1 MTQSAVFLCF
11 PAAFHSL
18 FRRNVIVAG
27 LDLNQIRAPEFKRW
41 GDPSMGK
48 QMRFGT
54 AVYSSRTSFTRLSFW
69 HLFAAVFATALTV
82 PFASAA
88 RADILVNIDKSS
100 QHMTVAVDGTQR
112 YDWPVSTGRAGYD
125 TPSGDFKP
133 NRMDADHFS
142 QEWDNAPMPHAIFI
156 DLKGHAIHGFFDVK
170 HLGLPVSHGCIRL
183 SPDHAATLFSLVK
196 QEGMANTK
204 VVIAGRTPGGDTGP
218 VARSHLPMN
227 ETAYSPAARQPM
239 QIGPNDGQQGYAQQ
253 PYNQGYAQQPSYNQ
267 GYAQQEPQ
275 GYGQQ
280 QTYGQQDYAP
290 PRPPAYVQRG
300 GFPPQ
305 PPPPGYYG
313 QGYYQQ
319 QPQPYYG
326 QGYRQW

>member
-1 MTQSAVFLCF
+1 
-11 PAAFHSL
+11 
-18 FRRNVIVAG
+18 
-27 LDLNQIRAPEFKRW
+27 
-41 GDPSMGK
+41 MGK
-48 QMRFGT
+48 HMRSGT
-54 AVYSSRTSFTRLSFW
+54 AVYSSRASFARLSFW
-69 HLFAAVFATALTV
+69 QLSAAVFATALTI

-112 YDWPVSTGRAGYD
+112 YDWPVSTGRPGYD

-183 SPDHAATLFSLVK
+183 SPDHAATLFDLVK
-196 QEGMANTK
+196 QQGMGNTK
-204 VVIAGRTPGGDTGP
+204 VVIAGHTPGGDTGP

-227 ETAYSPAARQPM
+227 ETAYSAQPPD
-239 QIGPNDGQQGYAQQ
+239 QQGYGQQGYGQRPYGQQSYGQQQGYGQQ
-253 PYNQGYAQQPSYNQ
+253 PYGQQPGYAQQD
-267 GYAQQEPQ
+267 
-275 GYGQQ
+275 YGQQ

-290 PRPPAYVQRG
+290 PPRPPAYVQR

-305 PPPPGYYG
+305 PPPPGYGQNYPN

-326 QGYRQW
+326 QPFYRQW